1 MIYELRT
8 YWCPPGKLDA
18 LNSRFR
24 NLTLGLF
31 ARHNMHVVG
40 FWTPEPATPESGDL
54 VYVLAFADRAALERA
69 WADFRADPDW
79 QAGRAASEV
88 NGSLVAK
95 VVSTVMHATD
105 YSPLT

>member
-18 LNSRFR
+18 LNARFR
-24 NLTLGLF
+24 NLTMRLF
-31 ARHNMHVVG
+31 ARHNIKVVG

-54 VYVLAFADRAALERA
+54 VYLLAFDDRASLEKA
-69 WADFRADPDW
+69 WAAFRADPEW

-105 YSPLT
+105 YSPLR